1 MEFIADI
8 SIITIPLGFIA
19 LEVFY
24 YMKNRNNKKYKEF
37 DKTLYSDDYT
47 IIVPLW
53 GKISI
58 LAEETLQVLLENK
71 KHAVILTTTNNSI
84 EFYTDLKRL
93 GLKYIEF
100 DNIPNPNP
108 WTLFINYFRSVYNET
123 KYTILLD
130 ADSYPIDSFTAIVG
144 NAIKYNY
151 DIAST
156 NIVLHNN
163 SNTIEYL
170 QNVEYTNAMISRR
183 TYPWMTSGAC
193 VIGKTMA
200 LRQIFMS
207 HSLFTQGGDLEIGK
221 KAMSYGMEVGHIPAI
236 IKTYAPS
243 TVKKWFRQRTFWM
256 CGTFRHT
263 IMNMK
268 FEIWRFPFYFIYAVV
283 VVYLMF
289 PFRLYEIFL
298 HPTKLLIIIPIYWM
312 IIFAMNWRLRSWK
325 MLLTPLYDLTQIL
338 IIVPVGAI
346 RYFIFARKYKN
357 MGIIN
362 DNRNNYIK

>member
-1 MEFIADI
+1 
-8 SIITIPLGFIA
+8 
-19 LEVFY
+19 
-24 YMKNRNNKKYKEF
+24 
-37 DKTLYSDDYT
+37 
-47 IIVPLW
+47 
-53 GKISI
+53 
-58 LAEETLQVLLENK
+58 
-71 KHAVILTTTNNSI
+71 
-84 EFYTDLKRL
+84 
-93 GLKYIEF
+93 
-100 DNIPNPNP
+100 
-108 WTLFINYFRSVYNET
+108 
-123 KYTILLD
+123 
-130 ADSYPIDSFTAIVG
+130 
-144 NAIKYNY
+144 
-151 DIAST
+151 
-156 NIVLHNN
+156 
-163 SNTIEYL
+163 
-170 QNVEYTNAMISRR
+170 
-183 TYPWMTSGAC
+183 MTSGAC

-200 LRQIFMS
+200 LRKIFMS

-221 KAMSYGMEVGHIPAI
+221 KAISYGMEVGHIPAI

-243 TVKKWFRQRTFWM
+243 TLKKWFRQRTFWM

-268 FEIWRFPFYFIYAVV
+268 FEIWRFPFYFVYAVV

-325 MLLTPLYDLTQIL
+325 LLLAPLYDLTQIL

-362 DNRNNYIK
+362 NKRNNYR